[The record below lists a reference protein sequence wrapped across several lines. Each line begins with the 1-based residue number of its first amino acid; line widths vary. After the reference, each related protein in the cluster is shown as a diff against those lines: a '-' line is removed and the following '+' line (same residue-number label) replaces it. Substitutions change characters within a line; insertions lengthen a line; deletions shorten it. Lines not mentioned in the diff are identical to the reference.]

1 MAKRPTDRIKLKVW
15 NERTTMEYDGPTVE
29 GLSYCGGGLLPA
41 ERNTLIEKLA
51 EQRAT
56 VAAGL
61 SVEHDETTVHA
72 DDEAALQTID
82 AAFFSG
88 DTFHSPEALSRAEYF
103 LHRWLREAER
113 IRSAN
118 FYEPTEGDDSD

>member
-1 MAKRPTDRIKLKVW
+1 MAKRPTDRIKLKMW
-15 NERTTMEYDGPTVE
+15 TDRMTSEYDGATVE
-29 GLSYCGGGLLPA
+29 GLAYCGWGLLQA
-41 ERNTLIEKLA
+41 ERNTLIGKLA

-61 SVEHDETTVHA
+61 SVEHDEATLHV

-88 DTFHSPEALSRAEYF
+88 DAFHGPEALSRAEYF

-118 FYEPTEGDDSD
+118 FYEPAEGE